1 MNAFEQ
7 VWLFLLSN
15 CMYTVSDN
23 ASSQAW
29 TSTESRCHQPRIGA
43 GLKLPRGL
51 VLRLALIFRSMEHSI
66 SQASSSSKPAMA
78 TSLSDVT
85 GRAETARGSHGKP
98 LRPRPS
104 RRSKATQQSH
114 FGTPQTPSRPG
125 SQACTDLQVNGA
137 FHIPGILIIK
147 TGHGHQFI

>member
-1 MNAFEQ
+1 MPEHCSHA
-7 VWLFLLSN
+7 VALRCDRCL
-15 CMYTVSDN
+15 
-23 ASSQAW
+23 APSS
-29 TSTESRCHQPRIGA
+29 CHSQDQKHLNNRSVEV
-43 GLKLPRGL
+43 LKLLRGL
-51 VLRLALIFRSMEHSI
+51 VLRLALIFRSMEHSL